1 MGLIAKKGRQEDEE
15 KPGSNIGAAGGGVV
29 DMATEVQLT

>member
-15 KPGSNIGAAGGGVV
+15 KPDSIGAAGGGVV